1 MRSWALV
8 VTRNAVLVPEI
19 EEACRLAGLSP
30 RRAPDLPRA
39 RVLCPPEDP
48 PAAVITDP
56 ASCGEEAFAVID
68 SFAHQA
74 LAVILQSEDRPE
86 DAARAERMGAWA
98 VRPEE
103 LPVRLPALVG
113 G

>member
-1 MRSWALV
+1 L
-8 VTRNAVLVPEI
+8 LVPDI

-30 RRAPDLPRA
+30 RRAPDLARA
-39 RVLCPPEDP
+39 RILCAPEDP
-48 PAAVITDP
+48 PAVVIADP

-74 LAVILQSEDRPE
+74 LAVILQSGDRPE
-86 DAARAERMGAWA
+86 DAARVERLGAWA

-103 LPVRLPALVG
+103 LPTRLPALFEG
-113 G
+113 